1 MGAVAEVGSGV
12 REGGYI
18 CIVVYWY
25 IGVFQY
31 TSTRIHE
38 YTNTRIHEYTTM
50 SNLLPNLLLF
60 GRVLHGL
67 GLEVSPG
74 RMVDVLA
81 ALAEVNIVR
90 KPDFYY
96 TLRSFLVKRKEH
108 LPLFDAAFEQFWR
121 KPRGEWGEVSLADLL
136 QFRPPPPAANV
147 PLVVPPLPDLPTADP
162 PTDDEEVQEVIEVTQ
177 TFSTRELLRHK
188 DFGELSAEELTN
200 IKQLIAQLV
209 WQLGQRRTRRQK
221 IGHGR
226 NLALRRSLRRN
237 LRYGG
242 EMLEWNY
249 KEPKIK
255 PRPLVI
261 LADVSGSMERYTRLL
276 VHFFY
281 SLTQGLAQ
289 PVEVFLFSTRLTRIT
304 RQLAHKNVDQAL
316 DEVGTAVHDW
326 AGGTRIGEAIK
337 SFNFDWSRR
346 VLRGGAIVLLISDG
360 WDRGD
365 PAVLGKEIDRLH
377 KLCHR
382 LVWLNPLLGSQ
393 EYEPLTRGIVA
404 ALPHIDDFLPVHN
417 LASLEELAGHL
428 RQLDGRRQGHGRSA
442 LSLRGAAFSR

>member
-1 MGAVAEVGSGV
+1 
-12 REGGYI
+12 
-18 CIVVYWY
+18 
-25 IGVFQY
+25 
-31 TSTRIHE
+31 
-38 YTNTRIHEYTTM
+38 M

-147 PLVVPPLPDLPTADP
+147 PLVVPPLPDLPTAAP

-242 EMLEWNY
+242 EMLEWSY

-417 LASLEELAGHL
+417 LASLEELADHL
-428 RQLDGRRQGHGRSA
+428 RQLDGRRQGHGRSV